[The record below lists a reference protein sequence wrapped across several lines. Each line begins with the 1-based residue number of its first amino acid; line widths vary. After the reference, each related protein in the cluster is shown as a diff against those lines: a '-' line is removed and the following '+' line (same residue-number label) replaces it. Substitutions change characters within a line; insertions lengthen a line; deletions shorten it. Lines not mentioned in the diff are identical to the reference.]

1 MFKDLED
8 PAKLKVFEEVMASM
22 DLPPPPPEP
31 ISPEEGARDIL
42 AMFKKDR

>member
-8 PAKLKVFEEVMASM
+8 PEKLKVFEEVMSSM

-31 ISPEEGARDIL
+31 SPEEGARDIL
-42 AMFKKDR
+42 AMFKRDR